1 MKKRIVQF
9 VLGALYI
16 FLMALLL
23 LVHVQRIAGDIQRV
37 MATVETL
44 FLTAFTV
51 VVLVLYLKTNAGPK
65 QAEET
70 RQKETK
76 PPVPETMETFAG
88 RLAGLCQGADPAE
101 VLSRREA
108 EVAWLLYR
116 GYTNRQ
122 IGEELYIAETTV
134 KKHASHIYEK
144 LRVSGKQ
151 ELRERILEGNGGSG
165 PGP

>member
-1 MKKRIVQF
+1 MKKRIF
-9 VLGALYI
+9 RLLLGVMYI

-23 LVHVQRIAGDIQRV
+23 LIHVQRIAGDIQRV

-51 VVLVLYLKTNAGPK
+51 GVLVLYLKTDSGPK
-65 QAEET
+65 GTEESK
-70 RQKETK
+70 KEV
-76 PPVPETMETFAG
+76 PPAPESLEDFTM
-88 RLAGLCQGADPAE
+88 RLARLCEGADPAQA
-101 VLSRREA
+101 LSRRET

-144 LRVSGKQ
+144 LGISGKL
-151 ELRERILEGNGGSG
+151 ELREKILKENESSKGMA
-165 PGP
+165 